1 MAKAL
6 VLWSSA
12 DVLGVQAPVL
22 LPSARVLLL
31 HARALL
37 IKARRLLVEAIRLQ
51 MMACLLKCGII
62 QKAKKTFHPQTV
74 ALNETTLAVVDAV
87 KADLAVNTFSSP
99 SFRDHQISARCSR
112 GRHIGRPGLM
122 SKAS

>member
-31 HARALL
+31 HAHALL
-37 IKARRLLVEAIRLQ
+37 TKARRLLVEAIRLQ
-51 MMACLLKCGII
+51 MMACLLKRGII
-62 QKAKKTFHPQTV
+62 QKAKKRFIRRP
-74 ALNETTLAVVDAV
+74 AGFA
-87 KADLAVNTFSSP
+87 
-99 SFRDHQISARCSR
+99 SAIIRAIR
-112 GRHIGRPGLM
+112 GENRIASQQNKPVLM
-122 SKAS
+122 ARNVEI